1 MEENNNGYGGLWT
14 VEKLEILTLYL
25 QMYTAALKEKFRLAY
40 IDAFAGSG
48 SLSYRVDG
56 GLNFRDAGKLYE
68 GSARRAVAID
78 ENPFD
83 YLVFVEKDERRYKK
97 LQRIKSEN
105 PNRNITVFNKDANEY
120 LQSLSI
126 RPGSNMRGV
135 LFLDPFATEVE
146 WDTIKAI
153 ARYKTFD
160 TWLLFPTSAIVRMLP
175 TKWSS
180 DSFDTVEAKALT
192 RVFGNDSWKRL
203 YMKEDK
209 GDLWGD
215 RNSHQI
221 RASGVE
227 PILNLFKE
235 RLFELLGPRFLR
247 ESRSLYNTKKVPI
260 FEFLFFV
267 GSSSPRAIKAAKD
280 MALYLIKKHRF

>member
-25 QMYTAALKEKFRLAY
+25 QMYTTALQEKFRLVY

-48 SLSYRVDG
+48 SLSYRVNK
-56 GLNFRDAGKLYE
+56 GLNFRDASKLYE

-83 YLVFVEKDERRYKK
+83 YLVFVEKDEKRYKK
-97 LQRIKSEN
+97 LQQIKSAN
-105 PNRNITVFNKDANEY
+105 PNRNIKVFNKDANEY
-120 LQSLSI
+120 LQNLSI
-126 RPGSNMRGV
+126 RPGSKMR
-135 LFLDPFATEVE
+135 
-146 WDTIKAI
+146 
-153 ARYKTFD
+153 
-160 TWLLFPTSAIVRMLP
+160 
-175 TKWSS
+175 
-180 DSFDTVEAKALT
+180 
-192 RVFGNDSWKRL
+192 
-203 YMKEDK
+203 
-209 GDLWGD
+209 GD

-227 PILNLFKE
+227 PILNLFKD
-235 RLFELLGPRFLR
+235 RLFELLKHRFLK